1 MRARN
6 ARSRRKGK
14 FRTSLTTI
22 TAFLVLLMALFAAV
36 TLRILR
42 NMHGQSARTQ
52 ATFTVAQKGSEI
64 LAYLSDQAESADWK
78 ELSRQVLALHCVEEG
93 LQYVSVSRD
102 GVIVFHEQTR
112 GLAIDNTASD
122 PDTGELPAD
131 ISMRRQLLDLGGEEV
146 PVVVFNRQ
154 LWGGDGVPL
163 EVEIAM
169 RKETVEREQRAATT
183 AIGSMFQLS
192 LITVIVSFSTCAL
205 LVVWMMRREVQRERQ
220 RREEEHLAFAGVMA
234 NGIVHDFRNP
244 MSAMQLDVQMLNRE
258 VARGKECRHERVR
271 ELAERVE
278 NTVERMDKVFQEFLY
293 MSKPPSDERDAVDLG
308 ACIRECVDLLAPRL
322 EQADVSI
329 DLDVPPQPVLVLA
342 YLSGLQRA
350 LMNVI
355 INAEQASKTGDQVRI
370 RVLKSGRVAT
380 VDVIDSGPGVPAAQ
394 RKQIFEMFTT
404 NRPGGTGLGLFLAKT
419 AIERCGGSIKVADAG
434 TGGSRFQITLPLAG

>member
-1 MRARN
+1 
-6 ARSRRKGK
+6 
-14 FRTSLTTI
+14 
-22 TAFLVLLMALFAAV
+22 
-36 TLRILR
+36 
-42 NMHGQSARTQ
+42 
-52 ATFTVAQKGSEI
+52 
-64 LAYLSDQAESADWK
+64 
-78 ELSRQVLALHCVEEG
+78 
-93 LQYVSVSRD
+93 
-102 GVIVFHEQTR
+102 
-112 GLAIDNTASD
+112 
-122 PDTGELPAD
+122 
-131 ISMRRQLLDLGGEEV
+131 
-146 PVVVFNRQ
+146 
-154 LWGGDGVPL
+154 
-163 EVEIAM
+163 M